1 MLFKDRLIE
10 YLRSFVKSLQLNATN
25 IEQLLS
31 KLPKDQI
38 QMILERLTEY
48 ELSIPRIDVEVTRQ
62 QLWDKIHGRWAS
74 IENWFLGSTG
84 SGSEAGLAV
93 VFGIEKPLHLKGISK
108 EKRKVSI
115 AVHMKKNQ
123 RCLQLF
129 QEYGLIVRSHNEK
142 ELLIA
147 QKKKRK

>member
-62 QLWDKIHGRWAS
+62 QLWDKIHGRW
-74 IENWFLGSTG
+74 
-84 SGSEAGLAV
+84 
-93 VFGIEKPLHLKGISK
+93 
-108 EKRKVSI
+108 
-115 AVHMKKNQ
+115 
-123 RCLQLF
+123 
-129 QEYGLIVRSHNEK
+129 Y
-142 ELLIA
+142 
-147 QKKKRK
+147 